1 MGIHGQEGVFLRNEV
16 GISFRASK
24 GGRAENEGAGDAA
37 PQVMWSEFIYSSGR
51 TTPIGQAPG
60 TKTLRMS
67 RGKSGEI
74 FGKASPFPR
83 PPRLTKAH

>member
-37 PQVMWSEFIYSSGR
+37 PQVMWSEFIYGSVWAS
-51 TTPIGQAPG
+51 PIG
-60 TKTLRMS
+60 
-67 RGKSGEI
+67 
-74 FGKASPFPR
+74 
-83 PPRLTKAH
+83 